1 MRKFSFGAFGLF
13 ILLGNQLGSM
23 FGIAIAICVWMILD
37 GLIEEFQK
45 RKPKEIKTHKKEETK

>member
-23 FGIAIAICVWMILD
+23 FGIAVAICSWMILD

-45 RKPKEIKTHKKEETK
+45 RPKKVNKPKKEEIK